1 MRAVLCACAL
11 LTASISASSAL
22 AQVSDYA
29 MQPNAAVQ
37 ILRGNILDGVWRV
50 NGLGDLTLTARPNEV
65 LEGQLAGRPCHGQYR
80 GATFAL
86 FCESP
91 DRGPYILSGVA
102 TAEPPVATTA
112 RRARVAAQ
120 PARMSGQI
128 HQSYLSSRGH
138 VEEIATLSATR
149 Q

>member
-1 MRAVLCACAL
+1 MRAALSALAL
-11 LTASISASSAL
+11 LSASISVSAAL
-22 AQVSDYA
+22 AQTGGYA
-29 MQPNAAVQ
+29 IQPNAVLQ
-37 ILRGNILDGVWRV
+37 IQRSNILDGVWRV
-50 NGLGDLTLTARPNEV
+50 NGLGDLTLTTRPNDV
-65 LEGQLAGRPCHGQYR
+65 LEGQLAGRACHGQYR

-86 FCESP
+86 FCESV
-91 DRGPYILSGVA
+91 DRGPYIISGIA
-102 TAEPPVATTA
+102 TEEPPVATTA
-112 RRARVAAQ
+112 RARIVAQ

>member
-1 MRAVLCACAL
+1 MRAALCALAL
-11 LTASISASSAL
+11 LTASIASTAL

-29 MQPNAAVQ
+29 VQPNAVLQVQ
-37 ILRGNILDGVWRV
+37 RSNILDGVWRV

-65 LEGQLAGRPCHGQYR
+65 LDGQLAGRACHGQHR
-80 GATFAL
+80 GNTFAL
-86 FCESP
+86 FCESV

-102 TAEPPVATTA
+102 TEEPPVATTA
-112 RRARVAAQ
+112 RSRVRAR
-120 PARMSGQI
+120 PARLSGQI

>member
-1 MRAVLCACAL
+1 MRAALCAFAL
-11 LTASISASSAL
+11 LAASISASTAL

-37 ILRGNILDGVWRV
+37 IQRGNILDGVWRV
-50 NGLGDLTLTARPNEV
+50 NGLGDLTLTARANDV
-65 LEGQLAGRPCHGQYR
+65 LEGQLAGHACHGQYL
-80 GATFAL
+80 GAAFAL
-86 FCESP
+86 FCES
-91 DRGPYILSGVA
+91 DGRGPYLLSGVA

-112 RRARVAAQ
+112 RARVAAQ

-128 HQSYLSSRGH
+128 HQSYLTSRGH
-138 VEEIATLSATR
+138 VEEVATLSATR